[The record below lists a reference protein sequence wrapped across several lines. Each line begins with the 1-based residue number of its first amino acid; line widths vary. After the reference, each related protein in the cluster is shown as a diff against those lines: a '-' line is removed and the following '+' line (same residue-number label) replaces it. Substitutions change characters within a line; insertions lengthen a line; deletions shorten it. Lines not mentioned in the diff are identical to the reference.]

1 MTAVLETTPT
11 TAARDIGAGRP
22 PLGRLVAV
30 ELRKLVDTR
39 AGAWLLGLI
48 AFASVAIVV
57 VQLVVLDPEQHTYRE
72 FFVPSMLPTG
82 ILLPVL
88 GVLSVTSEWSQRTA
102 MTTFALVPG
111 RGRVVTAKLLAGA
124 VAALLAV
131 VAGLAFAAGAN
142 LVGAALGGAGD
153 WDVDATSIGLA
164 VLFQLLNVLMGA
176 AFGLLFLNSPLA
188 IVLYFA
194 LPLVWGMLGGM
205 IASLRTA
212 AEWLDLGTTM
222 MPMLGDQ
229 ALDGGQWARLAVS
242 SAVWIFLP
250 LVAGLV
256 RVRRAEIK

>member
-1 MTAVLETTPT
+1 MTTVLNSSATA
-11 TAARDIGAGRP
+11 AARDIGAGRP
-22 PLGRLVAV
+22 PLGRLVGV

-39 AGAWLLGLI
+39 AGAWLLALI
-48 AFASVAIVV
+48 AFASVVIVV
-57 VQLVVLDPEQHTYRE
+57 VQLFVADADEHTYRA
-72 FFVPSMLPTG
+72 FFVPTLLPVG

-111 RGRVVTAKLLAGA
+111 RGRVVGAKLIAGA
-124 VAALLAV
+124 VAAVLAV
-131 VAGLAFAAGAN
+131 VAGLAFAAAAN
-142 LVGAALGGAGD
+142 LIGAALGGAGD
-153 WDVDATSIGLA
+153 WDVDARTIGLA

-194 LPLVWGMLGGM
+194 LPLVWGLLGGM

-222 MPMLGDQ
+222 MPMLGDE
-229 ALDGGQWARLAVS
+229 ALNGGQWARLAVS

-250 LVAGLV
+250 LAAGLV
-256 RVRRAEIK
+256 RVLRAEIK